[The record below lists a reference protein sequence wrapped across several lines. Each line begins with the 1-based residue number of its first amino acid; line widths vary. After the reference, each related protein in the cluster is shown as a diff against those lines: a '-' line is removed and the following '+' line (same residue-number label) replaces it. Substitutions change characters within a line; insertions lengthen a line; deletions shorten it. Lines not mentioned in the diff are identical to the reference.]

1 MGADY
6 NGNSRKIVPRREI
19 VACQSARGEYR
30 GEDFD
35 TGSHGP
41 RGDVMKNLVLALGL
55 TVGLQFCGANAFAAD
70 RWLEIPDPPALPAAV
85 ESGLAPVNGI
95 QMYYAV
101 YGSGD
106 PILFIHGG
114 LGYADI
120 WANQVIDFA
129 KDHKVII
136 ADSRGHGRSTRTDE
150 PFGYDLMASDY
161 LALLDYLKIDKTA
174 LVGWSD
180 GGIIGIDIALHHP
193 ERLTKVFAHAA
204 NVTTDGVL
212 ASVETDPTFG
222 AYIEK
227 AGTVYTKISPTP
239 DQYDAFVTQIS
250 GMWAS
255 QPNWSDAELGKI
267 TTPIAVVLGDH
278 DEAIS
283 LDHTKHMAE
292 VIPGAK
298 LVILKDVS
306 HFALLQDP
314 AQYDQAIRDFLA
326 E

>member
-1 MGADY
+1 
-6 NGNSRKIVPRREI
+6 
-19 VACQSARGEYR
+19 
-30 GEDFD
+30 
-35 TGSHGP
+35 
-41 RGDVMKNLVLALGL
+41 MKNLVLAFAAALS
-55 TVGLQFCGANAFAAD
+55 LQIGAGTGASAAD
-70 RWLEIPDPPALPAAV
+70 RWLEIPEPPALPAPA

-95 QMYYAV
+95 QMHYAV
-101 YGSGD
+101 FGSGD

-114 LGYADI
+114 LGYSDI

-136 ADSRGHGRSTRTDE
+136 ADSRGHGRSTRTAE

-161 LALLDYLKIDKTA
+161 LALLDYLKIDKVA
-174 LVGWSD
+174 IVGWSD

-193 ERLTKVFAHAA
+193 ERLTKVFAQAA

-212 ASVETDPTFG
+212 ASVATDPVFNS
-222 AYIEK
+222 YIEK
-227 AGTVYTKISPTP
+227 AGTVYKKISPTP

-250 GMWAS
+250 DMWAS
-255 QPNWSDAELGKI
+255 QPNWSDAELGRI
-267 TTPIAVVLGDH
+267 TTPIAIVLGDH

-283 LDHTKHMAE
+283 LDHTRHMAA
-292 VIPGAK
+292 VIPGSK